1 LEVPIFKSFGHFN
14 LSIHLETLKHKVLN
28 YYKQQTEDRID
39 AFRDM
44 IAELTADAANDA
56 KGSAGDKHETALSMM
71 HLEQEKL
78 NHKLGEFIAQKGILE
93 KINPDAKTTK
103 VAVGSLV
110 KANNMHLF
118 VSAALPK
125 ITIEGI
131 TVIALSPQSP
141 LGTKLMGMEMGGEFE
156 ISGTKYLIEEIY

>member
-1 LEVPIFKSFGHFN
+1 MTS
-14 LSIHLETLKHKVLN
+14 LKHKILN
-28 YYKQQTEDRID
+28 YYKQQVEDRID

-44 IAELTADAANDA
+44 IAELTQDAANDA

-78 NHKLGEFIAQKGILE
+78 NHKLGEFITQKGILE
-93 KINPDAKTTK
+93 KINPDAITTK

-110 KANNMHLF
+110 KANAMYLF

-125 ITIEGI
+125 ITIDGI
-131 TVIALSPQSP
+131 TIIALSPQSP
-141 LGTKLMGMEMGGEFE
+141 LGMKLMGMEPGGEFE
-156 ISGTKYLIEEIY
+156 ISGTKYIIEEIN